1 MNTPI
6 PDNVHIGLMD
16 QYNAERQNAAVY
28 KALQAAFE
36 EVNWAGFARW
46 CGKSSAE
53 EIDHSNRIFDYLTKR
68 QALVTVSELPKP
80 PEFNGEDILSNFEAA
95 LELEMSNTT
104 KITSLVR
111 LALDMNDFMTFS
123 ALEWFVDEQASSEAE
138 IVQIIADLGH
148 VDDVWLV
155 DQKLGGS

>member
-6 PDNVHIGLMD
+6 PDNVHAGLMD
-16 QYNAERQNAAVY
+16 QYNAERQNSAVY

-36 EVNWAGFARW
+36 EVNWAGFAKW
-46 CGKSSAE
+46 CAKSSAE
-53 EIDHSNRIFDYLTKR
+53 EIDHSNRFFKYLADR
-68 QALVTVSELPKP
+68 QAPIIVYDLPKP
-80 PEFNGEDILSNFEAA
+80 PEFNGEDILANFEAA
-95 LELEMSNTT
+95 LELEMSNTA
-104 KITSLVR
+104 KITVLAR
-111 LALDMNDFMTFS
+111 LALDMNDLLTFE
-123 ALEWFVDEQASSEAE
+123 AMQWFLHEQYDSEAE